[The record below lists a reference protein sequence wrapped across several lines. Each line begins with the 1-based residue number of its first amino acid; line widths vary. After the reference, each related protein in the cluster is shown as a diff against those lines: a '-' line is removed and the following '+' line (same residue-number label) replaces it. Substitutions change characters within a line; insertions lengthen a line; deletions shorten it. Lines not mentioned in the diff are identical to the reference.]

1 MMRYILER
9 CEHRILTEE
18 QVDVT
23 PALIAKLRKDF
34 LVLVGNVPRVD
45 TVEKLTTFRLGVKTF
60 RDLLERIMNTA
71 KEYLGDVARFA
82 ELKFDNALASDA
94 RYLADHMSDAWKL
107 HTALTVP
114 GQSLE
119 SLIRDAAGNSYHLG
133 MAKERYLYR
142 FTSEAKKWDA
152 AARRVAPN
160 AWKWFESAATTVAK
174 GAAYGGRGALK
185 VDRGTGTLRELA
197 GFKVRLDGFSGSDFD
212 VEGVQRFEQG
222 LILFRR
228 LAGKRFPSLLR
239 NTTPFV
245 LVFSGDA
252 TGGRAAAHWTANEV
266 VVSFW
271 GMQNDPKRTAHTIAH
286 ELAHGVYRNYLS
298 GDARDAWETFI
309 KGSTERLDLRQVL
322 KDIGDDGW
330 LHEPTAYKDDPIR
343 WLQVSGLGHDS
354 SYQFERGSDIRK
366 WLDGGGDSVVQ
377 VTRVPITAYA
387 NKNPEE
393 AFCEAFGMLIAYGP
407 RTVLPEVR
415 QMLGMLLP
423 QLRTEGVE
431 FSELLLLLESK
442 VGGDPCRRSHR
453 IA

>member
-60 RDLLERIMNTA
+60 SDLLERIMITA
-71 KEYLGDVARFA
+71 KEYLGDVAQLA
-82 ELKFDNALASDA
+82 ELKSDNALASDA
-94 RYLADHMSDAWKL
+94 RYLADNMSDAWKL
-107 HTALTVP
+107 HTALIVP
-114 GQSLE
+114 GPSLE

-142 FTSEAKKWDA
+142 FTSEAKKWDV
-152 AARRVAPN
+152 AARRVAPK
-160 AWKWFESAATTVAK
+160 AWKWFESAATVIAK
-174 GAAYGGRGALK
+174 GASYGGRGVLK
-185 VDRGTGTLRELA
+185 VDRGTGTLREMA
-197 GFKVRLDGFSGSDFD
+197 GFKVRLDGFSGSDFEAD
-212 VEGVQRFEQG
+212 GVQKFERG
-222 LILFRR
+222 LQLFRQ
-228 LAGKRFPSLLR
+228 LANARFPMLLR

-245 LVFSGDA
+245 LVFSGDPS
-252 TGGRAAAHWTANEV
+252 GGKNAAGWTAQAIF
-266 VVSFW
+266 VSSA
-271 GMQNDPKRTAHTIAH
+271 GMHKDAKGVAHLMAH
-286 ELAHGVYRNYLS
+286 ELGHGIYQNYLS
-298 GDARDAWETFI
+298 DEAQNAWFSFI
-309 KGSTERLDLRQVL
+309 RGNTEPIDLRQVL
-322 KDIGDDGW
+322 KDIGEDGW
-330 LHEPTAYKDDPIR
+330 IHEPNVYKSDPIR
-343 WLQVSGLGHDS
+343 WLQVRGLGQDKR
-354 SYQFERGSDIRK
+354 YRFERGEDIRR
-366 WLDGGGDSVVQ
+366 WIEGGGDPVVQ
-377 VTRVPITAYA
+377 VTRRQVTSYA
-387 NKNPEE
+387 NTNPKE